1 MFDIKILEMVKK
13 DLKEELTEKLKRTY
27 KMYIL
32 NGRSIPDFE
41 IEYFKNAG
49 LSDEDIQEIA
59 NIFN

>member
-1 MFDIKILEMVKK
+1 
-13 DLKEELTEKLKRTY
+13 
-27 KMYIL
+27 MYIL

-49 LSDEDIQEIA
+49 LSDEDIQEIE